1 MYTMVA
7 SQKDGF
13 SVQFEDW
20 RPVPECVADH
30 SVAGDG
36 RGGGSYSANE
46 KRTGVVEGEDKSVL
60 VVGLESDLDF
70 AALLL
75 EEPRWVS
82 DRLVQ
87 ASSS

>member
-1 MYTMVA
+1 M
-7 SQKDGF
+7 GF
-13 SVQFEDW
+13 LCS
-20 RPVPECVADH
+20 
-30 SVAGDG
+30 SKTGDLYPSALPTILLRVTG
-36 RGGGSYSANE
+36 GGGGSYSANE